1 MPKLPTLSA
10 LALSLALAACATPIN
25 VATDSSLQSFKTI
38 QASPKD
44 TCETQRQVA
53 AHNSVYD
60 SLKGGKQ
67 VVYVAPCESAPATA
81 KAAPAKKAPA

>member
-1 MPKLPTLSA
+1 MRKLLTLCA
-10 LALSLALAACATPIN
+10 TALSLALAACATPIN

-67 VVYVAPCESAPATA
+67 VVYVAPCESQPTTAAA
-81 KAAPAKKAPA
+81 KATRKNG

>member
-1 MPKLPTLSA
+1 MRKLLMTCVAS
-10 LALSLALAACATPIN
+10 LSLALAACATPIN

-60 SLKGGKQ
+60 SLKGGKA
-67 VVYVAPCESAPATA
+67 VVHAASCESAPMTA
-81 KAAPAKKAPA
+81 KAAPAKKAQS